1 MGHVVR
7 AVTYP
12 NNGPAYIGETKTA
25 GSAGVFIIPEA
36 LKEILDSVNPKEGF
50 VIHGRDSDTPIPY
63 STMQSVYRSAYSAL
77 GIKGKY
83 NNHDWRTTF
92 ATQLIEA
99 GATSK
104 QAADQLR
111 HTSTRMVE
119 TVYANARD
127 SGILKQRDLVE
138 RLNASF
144 SAS

>member
-1 MGHVVR
+1 MPV
-7 AVTYP
+7 
-12 NNGPAYIGETKTA
+12 
-25 GSAGVFIIPEA
+25 
-36 LKEILDSVNPKEGF
+36 
-50 VIHGRDSDTPIPY
+50 PY
-63 STMQSVYRSAYSAL
+63 STMQSIYQNAYSEL

-119 TVYANARD
+119 TVYANAREAD
-127 SGILKQRDLVE
+127 ILKQRDLVE
-138 RLNASF
+138 RMNASF
-144 SAS
+144 AAS